1 LRTPEELTITDAT
14 TTAKTAAITA
24 TDMRVYIALA
34 FLLASPCALSWD
46 GYDYE
51 KGAFV
56 EIQKGNKVRAGEEIE
71 VFDYDKGEFIEVE
84 VQSIRRTGRSVTVEV
99 IDSETGEDRTLEMDA
114 D

>member
-1 LRTPEELTITDAT
+1 
-14 TTAKTAAITA
+14 
-24 TDMRVYIALA
+24 MRAYIALA
-34 FLLASPCALSWD
+34 LLLISPCALSWD

-56 EIQKGNKVRAGEEIE
+56 EIQKGNKVRAGEEIQ
-71 VFDYDKGEFIEVE
+71 VYDYDKGEFIEVE

-99 IDSETGEDRTLEMDA
+99 IDNETGDDRTFEMDS